1 LFKKQQT
8 SLPGLQELKQKL
20 SDMGFENI
28 VSFKN
33 IPKKNTNIESTSGG
47 SKLESNQFWYYL
59 GP

>member
-33 IPKKNTNIESTSGG
+33 IPNTNIESTSGG